1 MSGIL
6 KQYLTHRLPYLF
18 DHCSQQR
25 SNPATDSW
33 NQSCGSGSEN
43 LWTWQTFNM
52 SSQRNHHAGS
62 HSRKLDDVEKGLYNS
77 TQSSAV
83 IPLTHTDQ
91 RTLIYSESLLSPLSP
106 IHEGITPS
114 SSAPVLSLSC
124 TTGHQ
129 PENSTVL
136 DLAAKKPPR
145 PKQKISRWILFQ
157 LWFNTYRK
165 FFTFII
171 LLNLTGM
178 IMAAL
183 DRFPY
188 AEKHLGALVLGNL
201 LSAILMRSELFLRF
215 LYTIAIYGLR
225 SARSFL
231 YHSQDGC

>member
-1 MSGIL
+1 M
-6 KQYLTHRLPYLF
+6 P
-18 DHCSQQR
+18 SQQ
-25 SNPATDSW
+25 
-33 NQSCGSGSEN
+33 
-43 LWTWQTFNM
+43 
-52 SSQRNHHAGS
+52 NHHASS
-62 HSRKLDDVEKGLYNS
+62 HSRKLDDAEKGLYNS

-83 IPLTHTDQ
+83 IPLTHIDQ

-106 IHEGITPS
+106 IREGITPS
-114 SSAPVLSLSC
+114 SSVPVFSLSC
-124 TTGHQ
+124 TTGCQ
-129 PENSTVL
+129 PGNSAVL
-136 DLAAKKPPR
+136 DLAAKKAPQ
-145 PKQKISRWILFQ
+145 PKPKISRWILFQ
-157 LWFNTYRK
+157 LWFNAYRK
-165 FFTFII
+165 FFTFIT

-231 YHSQDGC
+231 YHSQDGH